1 MAIFRQVQT
10 NFASG
15 ELNPLMRF
23 RSDTGAYQ
31 NGASKLR
38 NVSLLNTG
46 GVTRR
51 PGTIHLDVLSARSRL
66 ISFDFDENERY
77 VLAFSANALTVYSI
91 NGVLL
96 TTVTSNASWSA
107 SELFELTYTQV
118 GDTMIVA
125 HQSWA
130 PRIIRRTGSSTFTI
144 TPLAFD
150 QSVNGDKTYQPY
162 YKFADDSVTLSCSA
176 TTGSVTVT
184 ASAPVFSSDYVG
196 LRLKWQTVEVEIT
209 GYTDASNLTGTI
221 RGTLQAEYDIDP
233 FRSTLGSSVIE
244 VTHVLHGFSSGQN
257 VTISGANGFGGIE
270 AAALN
275 GSKTITV
282 VDDNVYTFTITGSPT
297 ESVDGGGPSVK
308 YTSSSTATRTW
319 YEPVFSTP
327 NGWPAAVAF
336 HEGRLWFGGT
346 TSQPDGLYGS
356 TVNQY
361 FNFDVGEGLDNQAIQ
376 VSIGSEDISN
386 IQHLI
391 SNRDLQIFT
400 ATGEFVAAKPIGKP
414 LTPSDTRVSRQTPY
428 GSSKVTPIPFDGG
441 TLFVQSSGKSVR
453 EFIYADTENS
463 YASTDLS
470 LLAGHLIVS
479 PRDMA
484 VLYGTTTRNEQYA
497 AVVNS
502 DGTLAIFHSARAE
515 GLAGWTLWS
524 ASDGS
529 FDSVCSVN
537 NTLYVSVLRDGSYA
551 LEKFAP
557 DDSLTVDSSR
567 TYTAGT
573 PGTVWIVDSALDGET
588 VHVFGDG
595 EYLGEHIISSST
607 LTLED
612 PVSTITVGYNY
623 TPEIK
628 TLPANIMLPSG
639 SMAGMPKRITKVYVG
654 LDTTLGVSV
663 EGNRLI
669 LRHVTDDLSINVE
682 PYSGIA
688 EFYILGY
695 YKEAQVTLSQVD
707 PVKMRVLGLNM
718 EVAF

>member
-31 NGASKLR
+31 NGAARLR

-51 PGTIHLDVLSARSRL
+51 PGTFYLDTLAARSRL
-66 ISFDFDENERY
+66 IPFDFDENERY
-77 VLAFSANALTVYSI
+77 VLAFSANRLDVYSTA
-91 NGVLL
+91 GALL
-96 TTVTSNASWSA
+96 TTVTTNASWSA
-107 SELFELTYTQV
+107 SDIFELTHTQV

-125 HQSWA
+125 HQSWS
-130 PRIIRRTGSSTFTI
+130 PKIIKRTGGSSFTI
-144 TPLAFD
+144 TGLTFD
-150 QSVNGDKTYQPY
+150 ESVNGDQTYQPY

-184 ASAPVFSSDYVG
+184 ASAPVFSADYVG
-196 LRLKWQTVEVEIT
+196 LRLKWQTVEIEIT

-221 RGTLQAEYDIDP
+221 RGSLKAEYDIDP
-233 FRSTLGSSVIE
+233 FRASLGSSVIE
-244 VTHVLHGFSSGQN
+244 VTHVFHGFATGQS
-257 VTISGANGFGGIE
+257 VTISGANGFGGID
-270 AAALN
+270 ASLLN
-275 GSKTITV
+275 GTKTITV
-282 VDDNVYTFTITGSPT
+282 VDDNMYTFTIAGSPT

-308 YTSSSTATRTW
+308 YTSNNTATRTW

-346 TSQPDGLYGS
+346 TAQPDGLYGS

-376 VSIGSEDISN
+376 VSIASEDISN
-386 IQHLI
+386 VQHLI
-391 SNRDLQIFT
+391 SNRGLQIFT
-400 ATGEFVAAKPIGKP
+400 ATGEFVAAKTLGKP
-414 LTPSDTRVSRQTPY
+414 LTPSETRVLRQTPY
-428 GSSKVTPIPFDGG
+428 GCSKVTPIPFDGG
-441 TLFVQSSGKSVR
+441 TLFAQASGKSIR
-453 EFIYADTENS
+453 EFIFADSEDS
-463 YASTDLS
+463 FASTDLS
-470 LLAGHLIVS
+470 LLAGHLINS
-479 PRDMA
+479 PQDMA
-484 VLYGTTTRNEQYA
+484 VLYGTATRNEQYA
-497 AVVNS
+497 AIVNS

-524 ASDGS
+524 MTDAA
-529 FDSVCSVN
+529 FDSVCAVN
-537 NTLYVSVLRDGSYA
+537 NTLYVSVLRDGSYS
-551 LEKFAP
+551 LERFAA
-557 DDSLTVDSSR
+557 DDSTTTDSSR
-567 TYTAGT
+567 TYTAGS
-573 PGTVWIVDSALDGET
+573 PGTVWIVDSALEGET
-588 VHVFGDG
+588 VHVTGDG
-595 EYLGEHIISSST
+595 EYLGQYIVSSST
-607 LTLED
+607 LTLNNA
-612 PVSTITVGYNY
+612 VSEIVVGYNY

-628 TLPANIMLPSG
+628 TLPANVALPSG
-639 SMAGMPKRITKVYVG
+639 SMVGMPKRITKVYVG
-654 LDTTLGVSV
+654 LDSTLGVSV
-663 EGNRLI
+663 QGNRLI
-669 LRHVTDDLSINVE
+669 LRQVTDDLSINVP

-695 YKEAQVTLSQVD
+695 YKEADVTLSQVD